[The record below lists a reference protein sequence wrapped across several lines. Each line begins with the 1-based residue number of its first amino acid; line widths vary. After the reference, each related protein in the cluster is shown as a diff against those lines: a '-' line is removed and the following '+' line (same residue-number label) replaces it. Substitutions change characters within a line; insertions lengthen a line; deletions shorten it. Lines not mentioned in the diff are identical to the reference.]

1 MPKMFNAV
9 IIIIIIIIILI
20 TIIIFFS
27 SFFKYRYILFCLNW
41 EFAKPFVPTAF
52 LIYISILTIIILDK
66 KFLLGYLLKLPVSHG
81 LL

>member
-27 SFFKYRYILFCLNW
+27 SFFKYRYILFCLGG
-41 EFAKPFVPTAF
+41 ELGVRQTVCPDRF
-52 LIYISILTIIILDK
+52 LDLYK
-66 KFLLGYLLKLPVSHG
+66 YPYYNHP
-81 LL
+81 